1 MPNYAVIENGK
12 VVNIVVS
19 DADYANHQNWI
30 PLTDGAGIGWDYAN
44 GQFTDNR
51 PVPQPNPEVLTRE
64 QLLARLQEIQTQ
76 IQSLT

>member
-19 DADYANHQNWI
+19 DADYATQQNWI
-30 PLTDGAGIGWDYAN
+30 PLAEGAGIGWDYAN

-51 PVPQPNPEVLTRE
+51 PVSESNPELLTKE
-64 QLLARLQEIQTQ
+64 QLLAKLQEIQTQ

>member
-19 DADYANHQNWI
+19 DADYATQQNWI

-51 PVPQPNPEVLTRE
+51 PVPQETLAIPSRE
-64 QLLARLQEIQTQ
+64 ELLARLQEIQTQ